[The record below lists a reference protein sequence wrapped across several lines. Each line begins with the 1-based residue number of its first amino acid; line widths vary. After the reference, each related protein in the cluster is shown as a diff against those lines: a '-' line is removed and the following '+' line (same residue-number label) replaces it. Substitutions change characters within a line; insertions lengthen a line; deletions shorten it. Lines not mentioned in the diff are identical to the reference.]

1 MMMGGVPALD
11 GLIVVLMIT
20 AATFAANVLAGFA
33 ANVLAGVIA
42 LLLIKC

>member
-20 AATFAANVLAGFA
+20 AATFAANVLAG
-33 ANVLAGVIA
+33 VIA